1 MLKKETHLPVVADP
15 SHAGGRRD
23 LVTPLSCAA
32 IAAGADGLIIEVHP
46 SPEEAVSDGEQSL
59 TFEEFRGLMTVLE
72 PFVRAAG
79 REMARED

>member
-1 MLKKETHLPVVADP
+1 M
-15 SHAGGRRD
+15 
-23 LVTPLSCAA
+23 VTPLSCAA

-59 TFEEFRGLMTVLE
+59 TPEEFRNLMTVLE

-79 REMARED
+79 REMATGP